1 MEGDKRTQEDGR
13 RRETIQ
19 RNLEKIGSCGQIKNQ
34 GYHISSH
41 RPVIGKALVKGR
53 KMVQGEVR
61 RYVDPMVAQQNE
73 FNTVVARLLKDT
85 VQRVETLNEEVG
97 DVEDLLRELRATHER
112 RRREEAFELPYE
124 PYGVGDTERCIEIP
138 WALSCYR
145 GEEMVLDVG
154 FAHAEE
160 RFLKELLALGIPQ
173 LHGIDLVK
181 KKVDKIDSVIGDV
194 RSTPFRNGSFDLVF
208 CISTIEHIGK
218 DNTRYKK
225 GSYEEDNAGDFAAA
239 RELCRIM
246 KNGGRMV
253 LTAPYGMF
261 RDYGWFIQYDE
272 IRWQE
277 LIRATGCRVIR
288 EDFFKYDGGWRRCHN
303 KKALDNVLYQEKGA
317 PAAVGLVCILLEKS
331 DPR

>member
-1 MEGDKRTQEDGR
+1 MAGGRGSHREGR
-13 RRETIQ
+13 RREEIQ
-19 RNLEKIGSCGQIKNQ
+19 RDLDEIVSCGQIKNQ
-34 GYHISSH
+34 VYRISSH

-53 KMVQGEVR
+53 GLIHGEVR
-61 RYVDPMVAQQNE
+61 RYVDPMVAEQNE
-73 FNTVVARLLKDT
+73 FNALAARLLKEN
-85 VQRVETLNEEVG
+85 VQRIEALDGKVEEI
-97 DVEDLLRELRATHER
+97 DDLLHHLKATLGR
-112 RRREEAFELPYE
+112 RVEKAFELPYE

-160 RFLKELLALGIPQ
+160 RFLKELLAQGIPH

-181 KKVDKIDSVIGDV
+181 KRVDKIDSVMGDI
-194 RSTPFRNGSFDLVF
+194 RSTPFHNGSFDLVF

-218 DNTRYKK
+218 DNSRYWK
-225 GSYEEDNAGDFAAA
+225 GSCEEDNAGDIAAA

-246 KNGGRMV
+246 KCGGRMV
-253 LTAPYGMF
+253 LTAPYGKF

-277 LIRATGCRVIR
+277 LIRALGCRVIR
-288 EDFFKYDGGWRRCHN
+288 EDFFKYGVGWRKCQ
-303 KKALDNVLYQEKGA
+303 KEALHDVLYQENGA
-317 PAAVGLVCILLEKS
+317 AAAAGLVCVLLEKT
-331 DPR
+331 DP